1 MTPTKKA
8 SKKHLDLYPAP
19 HLVEI
24 EPKKNIF
31 EKIDNN
37 EYVSKLEYMSMA
49 NVKSDLIKIGQL
61 ISDIFETIEPSPSRS
76 EMITIAMKKA
86 SESINILDRIYE
98 NNRKVI
104 DDELALHNKFREDLI
119 TEFGTRDNPYENAI
133 FSHAWENGH
142 ASGHIE
148 VANIYME
155 LAEDFKY
162 PPKNK

>member
-8 SKKHLDLYPAP
+8 
-19 HLVEI
+19 
-24 EPKKNIF
+24 PKKSVETKIEKSIF
-31 EKIDNN
+31 EKINDD
-37 EYVSKLEYMSMA
+37 EYVSKLEYMSTY
-49 NVKSDLIKIGQL
+49 NVKSDLTKIGQL

-76 EMITIAMKKA
+76 EMIAIAMKKA

-133 FSHAWENGH
+133 FSRAWDSGH